1 MENKTRCNWR
11 AGDHTRYSV
20 QDSFIGQP
28 STSTLHG
35 SKRHRSSCRHLLPF
49 ACRMGHHSL
58 CKGVLNYGNTL
69 LQRPDKHQLERSWQ
83 LVDERWSERTSN
95 YSADQ
100 CRRRYFDGQR
110 CNQHGRRD
118 RGQHVSHDCRFRWL
132 HSRRGCND

>member
-69 LQRPDKHQLERSWQ
+69 LQRRSKHRLERPWQ
-83 LVDERWSERTSN
+83 LVDRLRRPHTSN
-95 YSADQ
+95 YSSNQ
-100 CRRRYFDGQR
+100 CRRRYPDRQR

-118 RGQHVSHDCRFRWL
+118 RGQYLSDDH
-132 HSRRGCND
+132 RRRDRCSGRCSGR